1 MSSTS
6 SSLASSSP
14 CSVGTSREDDS
25 VDSVLMINATTEAE
39 DGECWGLIPLDAG
52 TAFAFSAV
60 WSVSLLLFTGYSFP
74 SFYTVMETIERKN
87 AHNNRALIQQRG
99 VMKSEQ
105 VLHISNPFVS
115 HVIAERNEEEENGR
129 HEGVTYALSY
139 HWSSVCKS
147 LRCGDT
153 ESEEETKL

>member
-1 MSSTS
+1 MV
-6 SSLASSSP
+6 SSSP
-14 CSVGTSREDDS
+14 CSEGTSSEDDS
-25 VDSVLMINATTEAE
+25 VDSVLVINATTEAE

-60 WSVSLLLFTGYSFP
+60 RRVPLLLFTGYNFP
-74 SFYTVMETIERKN
+74 SFYTVMETINRQN
-87 AHNNRALIQQRG
+87 THNNRSLIQQRS

-105 VLHISNPFVS
+105 VLRISNAFVS

-139 HWSSVCKS
+139 HWSSVCES
-147 LRCGDT
+147 LRCGVT

>member
-1 MSSTS
+1 MPESS
-6 SSLASSSP
+6 SSLFSSSP
-14 CSVGTSREDDS
+14 CSVGTSCEDDS
-25 VDSVLMINATTEAE
+25 VDSVLVINATTEAE
-39 DGECWGLIPLDAG
+39 NDECWGLIPLDAG

-60 WSVSLLLFTGYSFP
+60 RRVLLLLFTGYSFP
-74 SFYTVMETIERKN
+74 SFYTVMETTKRQN
-87 AHNNRALIQQRG
+87 AHNNRSLIQQRG
-99 VMKSEQ
+99 LMKSEQ
-105 VLHISNPFVS
+105 VLRISNPFVS